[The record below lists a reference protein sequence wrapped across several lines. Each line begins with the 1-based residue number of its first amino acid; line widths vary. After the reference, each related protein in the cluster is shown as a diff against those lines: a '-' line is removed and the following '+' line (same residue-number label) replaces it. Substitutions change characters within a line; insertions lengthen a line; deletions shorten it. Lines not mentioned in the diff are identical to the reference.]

1 MALTVYLLGAVT
13 SLIVVVL
20 LVRGYTRTRTRLLFW
35 SAICFAGFFLNNV
48 LLVVDKNLLPE
59 QDLSV
64 MRSLP
69 LLAGIGALLYGLV
82 WDSRA

>member
-1 MALTVYLLGAVT
+1 MALSVYLLGAVT
-13 SLIVVVL
+13 SIIVVMML
-20 LVRGYTRTRTRLLFW
+20 ARGYRRSGTRLLFW
-35 SAICFAGFFLNNV
+35 SAICFTGFFLNNV
-48 LLVVDKNLLPE
+48 LLVVDKNLLPA

-69 LLAGIGALLYGLV
+69 LLGGIGALLYGLV

>member
-1 MALTVYLLGAVT
+1 MALTVYLLGAAT
-13 SLIVVVL
+13 SLIVVVML
-20 LVRGYTRTRTRLLFW
+20 IRGYKRTGARLLFW

-48 LLVVDKNLLPE
+48 LLVVDRNLLPE

-82 WDSRA
+82 WDSKA

>member
-1 MALTVYLLGAVT
+1 MALMVYLLGAAT
-13 SLIVVVL
+13 SFIVVVML
-20 LVRGYTRTRTRLLFW
+20 ARGYKRTGARLLFW

-69 LLAGIGALLYGLV
+69 LLGGTVALLYGLI